1 MLTSFRVL
9 SNRSFRLFLTVQT
22 LSVMGSWMQLTALGW
37 LLYRLSGSA
46 YVVAIFFFLN
56 QIPVL
61 LLSPWAGSLADR
73 LDRRRLLLCTQSIS
87 FAVTLIL
94 AAVVLLHKTDV
105 FCLLSLVSAS
115 GIVYSIDLPA
125 RRSFLCDLVAKEEL
139 RYTIVM

>member
-46 YVVAIFFFLN
+46 YVVAILFFLN

-61 LLSPWAGSLADR
+61 LLSPLAGSLADR
-73 LDRRRLLLCTQSIS
+73 LDRHRLILWLQSLLFEVTLS
-87 FAVTLIL
+87 FAS
-94 AAVVLLHKTDV
+94 VVV
-105 FCLLSLVSAS
+105 
-115 GIVYSIDLPA
+115 
-125 RRSFLCDLVAKEEL
+125 
-139 RYTIVM
+139 